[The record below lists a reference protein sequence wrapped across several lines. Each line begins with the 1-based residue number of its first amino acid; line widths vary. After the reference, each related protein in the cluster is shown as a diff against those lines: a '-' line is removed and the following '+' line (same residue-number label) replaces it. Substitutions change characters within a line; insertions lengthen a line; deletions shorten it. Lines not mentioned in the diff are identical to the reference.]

1 MKTKIV
7 REQPYGSTCWGLVYN
22 EEKKFWEIVTPLCF
36 SKLEAI
42 IELYKYKKKQKNFK
56 KRKGVDRR

>member
-7 REQPYGSTCWGLVYN
+7 REMPYGSTCYGLAYS
-22 EEKKFWEIVTPLCF
+22 EEENRWKVVTPLCF

-42 IELYKYKKKQKNFK
+42 IELYKYKKKQKNK
-56 KRKGVDRR
+56 KNKGVDNR